1 MKVSENNISKC
12 PYITERTLTAHRVN
26 RHSSATNSPFM
37 MMDIHEQI
45 LPIDIKYNLDINE

>member
-1 MKVSENNISKC
+1 MKVLENNISKC

-26 RHSSATNSPFM
+26 LHSSATNSPFM